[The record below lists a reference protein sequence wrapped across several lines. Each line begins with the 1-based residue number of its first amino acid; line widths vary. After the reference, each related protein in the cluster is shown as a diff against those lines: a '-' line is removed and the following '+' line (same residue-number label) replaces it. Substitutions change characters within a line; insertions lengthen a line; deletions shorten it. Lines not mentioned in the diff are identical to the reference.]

1 MEPICPYIHAFLYRY
16 LCACTCLYACMLSCV
31 FVEQLVLHDQ
41 RCDTEET
48 VISCQQ
54 KEAKV
59 TSRNYVCVCFRRL
72 AQNGNVNGETW
83 DINHRVLWYPI
94 SRQTHFNSWSNCCFT
109 IKVDPVQLRSFC
121 HENNWLV
128 DSTHS
133 SVLTW
138 KCEVFLI

>member
-1 MEPICPYIHAFLYRY
+1 MPIY
-16 LCACTCLYACMLSCV
+16 TCFFIQIFVCVYV
-31 FVEQLVLHDQ
+31 FVCVHVVMCVCWTIGSSWSKMWHGRNCYLLSTKRGQSDF
-41 RCDTEET
+41 
-48 VISCQQ
+48 Q
-54 KEAKV
+54 KLC
-59 TSRNYVCVCFRRL
+59 VCVCFRRL